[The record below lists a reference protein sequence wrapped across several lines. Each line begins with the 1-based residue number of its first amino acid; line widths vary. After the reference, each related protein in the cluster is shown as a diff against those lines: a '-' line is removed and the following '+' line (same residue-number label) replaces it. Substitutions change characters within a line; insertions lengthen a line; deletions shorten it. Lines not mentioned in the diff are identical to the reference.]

1 MTARPSGAF
10 CSPPSPRPSDIG
22 SMPMIMARAVI
33 STGRSRVAPAAR
45 AALRASCPSRALVVG
60 EGDHQDAVGRGHADA
75 HDRPHQGR
83 HADGR
88 LGHVQHPQDAGQRP
102 GQGREDDERVE
113 PALEVDHH
121 QEVDQQHREHQAGR
135 QPGERAVHAL
145 HLAAHDDDLFGR
157 EKFGNLPKA
166 LSEKGSRTHAYEV
179 GDIAYW
185 SPAHDVAIY
194 YRQDSESIPSPGI
207 IPIGKIDGGTEVF
220 NVPASVKV
228 TIELA
233 E

>member
-1 MTARPSGAF
+1 VSLAMEKRKSLIFFPSG
-10 CSPPSPRPSDIG
+10 SK
-22 SMPMIMARAVI
+22 
-33 STGRSRVAPAAR
+33 
-45 AALRASCPSRALVVG
+45 LRA
-60 EGDHQDAVGRGHADA
+60 DASLL
-75 HDRPHQGR
+75 P
-83 HADGR
+83 
-88 LGHVQHPQDAGQRP
+88 LN
-102 GQGREDDERVE
+102 
-113 PALEVDHH
+113 LS
-121 QEVDQQHREHQAGR
+121 
-135 QPGERAVHAL
+135 L
-145 HLAAHDDDLFGR
+145 NDLFGR

-166 LSEKGSRTHAYEV
+166 LSEKGARTHAYEV

-233 E
+233 K